1 MLSGRGNGPGA
12 GGEERTEPVQ
22 RIEIAND
29 LEGLS
34 RAMESADR
42 FLADQRV
49 EEEASFTVRLAL
61 EEIVTNIIKYAYQ
74 DSAAHQIAIDL
85 RLSPGRVVLRVSD
98 DGREFD
104 PLAAPAP
111 DLDLPVEDKELGGVG
126 IHLLKTMAERL
137 EYARVGGKNVV
148 SATIRREPK
157 G

>member
-1 MLSGRGNGPGA
+1 MMTGRGNGPGA
-12 GGEERTEPVQ
+12 GGEDRTEPVLSL
-22 RIEIAND
+22 EIAND

-42 FLADQRV
+42 FLTDQRV
-49 EEEASFTVRLAL
+49 EDEAAFTVRLAL
-61 EEIVTNIIKYAYQ
+61 EEIVTNILKYAYQ
-74 DSAAHQIAIDL
+74 DSATHQIAIDL
-85 RLSPGRVVLRVSD
+85 RLSPDRVVLRVSD

-111 DLDLPVEDKELGGVG
+111 DLDLPIEDKEVGGVG
-126 IHLLKTMAERL
+126 IHLVKAMAERL
-137 EYARVGGKNVV
+137 SYERVGGKNVL